1 MRLAHSRLSPV
12 KPSTVTDSTV
22 PNSTV
27 PSFGRR
33 SIRRV
38 WLAGF
43 LSIVFA
49 LVLTLTGATQ
59 TQAQPG
65 KVLPDSTERVI
76 SAAALRAL
84 TALNEFVNT
93 GNLDRFDLYRVFA
106 DRLAVPVAV
115 ALDLNVGELQ
125 RSSADADLTRQRA
138 IIAGL
143 TQLGVP
149 YRMYTS
155 IPFKSF
161 DCSGLTSYAWG
172 IAGIEIARG
181 SRAQFSDAAPIK
193 AEQAQPG
200 DLIWRPGH
208 VAMYLGVPGA
218 VLQAP
223 YGGRSVEIQLM
234 NERISKWVRYA
245 DPLA

>member
-1 MRLAHSRLSPV
+1 V
-12 KPSTVTDSTV
+12 C
-22 PNSTV
+22 
-27 PSFGRR
+27 
-33 SIRRV
+33 
-38 WLAGF
+38 LAGS
-43 LSIVFA
+43 LA
-49 LVLTLTGATQ
+49 LVVAFVLTLAGVTPA
-59 TQAQPG
+59 QAQPG
-65 KVLPDSTERVI
+65 KMLPDSTEKVI
-76 SAAALRAL
+76 SVAALQAL

-115 ALDLNVGELQ
+115 ALDLDVGELQ
-125 RSSADADLTRQRA
+125 RSWAGADLTRQRA

-155 IPFKSF
+155 IPFKGF

-181 SRAQFSDAAPIK
+181 SRAQFYGSAPIQP
-193 AEQAQPG
+193 EQAQLG

-218 VLQAP
+218 ILQAP

-234 NERISKWVRYA
+234 NERISRWVRYA